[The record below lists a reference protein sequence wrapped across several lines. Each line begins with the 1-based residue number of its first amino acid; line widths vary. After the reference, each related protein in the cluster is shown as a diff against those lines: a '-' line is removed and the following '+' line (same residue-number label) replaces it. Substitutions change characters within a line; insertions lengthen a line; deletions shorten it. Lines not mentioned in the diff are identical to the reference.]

1 MESPRPSEGAPP
13 PPPPPRPSV
22 WFAWHT
28 AVIKPG
34 YRVLDL
40 ACGTGRHAI
49 AAAELGAQVV
59 AVDVDTD
66 KLDRARSMADRAGLT
81 VDWVQADLRNYP
93 LPVRAFDIVMMFY
106 YLDRQRTGDIL
117 GAVRPGGF
125 FLFETFLNV
134 QRQYG
139 WGPKSDDHLLKHG
152 ELLEL
157 VDPLEILLEREA
169 HDVADDCPMAVASVL
184 AQRRANDAI
193 P

>member
-1 MESPRPSEGAPP
+1 MESPRASEGA

-22 WFAWHT
+22 WFAWHA

-59 AVDVDTD
+59 AVDVDTA
-66 KLDRARSMADRAGLT
+66 KLDRARSMAERAGLT

-169 HDVADDCPMAVASVL
+169 HDVADDRPMAVASVL

>member
-1 MESPRPSEGAPP
+1 MESPRASEGA
-13 PPPPPRPSV
+13 PPPRPSV
-22 WFAWHT
+22 WFAWHA

-59 AVDVDTD
+59 AVDVDTA
-66 KLDRARSMADRAGLT
+66 KLDRARSMAERARLT

-169 HDVADDCPMAVASVL
+169 HDVADDRPMAVASVL